1 MCMYFVYLFRFIYF
15 TNKLTDR
22 PHDRKKGLTQPPNQT
37 ANLMYK
43 YSIIYIIDIYIYIS
57 GSSTL
62 TIRSAEIVIVD
73 CCSGPNQQVIPQT
86 YNSLLNSTQSNRGTQ
101 RRHTN

>member
-43 YSIIYIIDIYIYIS
+43 YSIIYIIDIYIYIYILVEVVHS
-57 GSSTL
+57 
-62 TIRSAEIVIVD
+62 
-73 CCSGPNQQVIPQT
+73 
-86 YNSLLNSTQSNRGTQ
+86 QSDLQ
-101 RRHTN
+101 R